1 MVENQSFPEEAN
13 TMPNFDNLR
22 IKVKTELL
30 EQDQTGIQ
38 AEEEEKFE
46 FMQQSGYLK
55 VTPEKSN
62 GGLGRERFISYD

>member
-1 MVENQSFPEEAN
+1 MTDFENHRA
-13 TMPNFDNLR
+13 
-22 IKVKTELL
+22 KVKTQLL

-38 AEEEEKFE
+38 AEEEEKYD

-62 GGLGRERFISYD
+62 GG